1 MKNKEQN
8 KKNITSIKHDYKY
21 YCDLMGKNNFIVFE
35 EEGQIYIAQKLLGI
49 KKYLNI
55 NGIMVSYLKMQNR
68 KTPSCVNYS
77 DAGAKKLDRN
87 TIKDILSYEYNY
99 DKRYILMKETCENTI
114 DQLLGNKQLLE
125 KTEIFKNLIPTL
137 EKAKEVLNN
146 CTLSED
152 DQRIIRNMY
161 YSLSYTLSPVGQKDK
176 VNEEFVKEKGLEN
189 GISAKFLLQSL
200 GDFDTEPNFRK
211 KTPYGQV
218 GLTKTAYYN
227 LKKLI

>member
-1 MKNKEQN
+1 MKYKEQN
-8 KKNITSIKHDYKY
+8 KKNVTSIKHDYKY

-35 EEGQIYIAQKLLGI
+35 EEGQIYIAQRQLGI
-49 KKYLNI
+49 RKYLNI

-99 DKRYILMKETCENTI
+99 DKRYILMKETCKNTI
-114 DQLLGNKQLLE
+114 EQLLGNKQLLE

-137 EKAKEVLNN
+137 EKAREVLNN
-146 CTLSED
+146 CTISED
-152 DQRIIRNMY
+152 DKKIIQKMY
-161 YSLSYTLSPVGQKDK
+161 YSLSYTLSPVGQKDR

-189 GISAKFLLQSL
+189 GVSAKFLLQSL

-227 LKKLI
+227 LKKLV